1 MPFFRAACSNFLYI
15 QPCLSDCTH
24 QCGWFLSF
32 RGLVLIV
39 QYLANRGEKNPIP
52 KHPPHQ
58 LKNRESLVAER
69 SSKQGQLLSMFI
81 KVHPQPLLGESQVRL
96 PNKSQSVIKQET
108 TTLNAYN
115 KHQRTHPANLQ
126 HKAIQF
132 RELMD
137 LTIAVKGE
145 FTTNI
150 KAQ

>member
-1 MPFFRAACSNFLYI
+1 
-15 QPCLSDCTH
+15 
-24 QCGWFLSF
+24 
-32 RGLVLIV
+32 
-39 QYLANRGEKNPIP
+39 
-52 KHPPHQ
+52 
-58 LKNRESLVAER
+58 
-69 SSKQGQLLSMFI
+69 MFI

-115 KHQRTHPANLQ
+115 THQRTHPANLQ

-150 KAQ
+150 KAQQTGGATL